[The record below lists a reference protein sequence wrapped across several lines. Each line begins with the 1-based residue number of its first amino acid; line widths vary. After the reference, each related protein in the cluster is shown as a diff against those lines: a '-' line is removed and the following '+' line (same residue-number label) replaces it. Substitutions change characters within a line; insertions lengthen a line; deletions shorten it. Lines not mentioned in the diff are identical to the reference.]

1 MQRSNFTSGGFVLH
15 KVRVG
20 KCLYSAWFDAQGR
33 LLDCERSGGGSV
45 PARCVRVRAELQRV
59 GVRENLIGK

>member
-1 MQRSNFTSGGFVLH
+1 MQRSDFRTGGFVLH

-20 KCLYSAWFDAQGR
+20 NSLYSAWFDAAGK
-33 LLDCERSGGGSV
+33 LLDCERSGGGAV

-59 GVRENLIGK
+59 GLREQLRK